1 MESYI
6 DRDIEEGDRIGI
18 YSRTP
23 LSSIIFLNIKE
34 REGEGDGED
43 RERERERE
51 QFQVISGML
60 QRDKDQPYEK

>member
-6 DRDIEEGDRIGI
+6 DRDIEEGDLIGI

-43 RERERERE
+43 RERERAIPSHLRHAAAG
-51 QFQVISGML
+51 QGSAI
-60 QRDKDQPYEK
+60 